1 MCESS
6 CPVAAPHHVQLCL
19 VWERLSSGSASSCPA
34 SAQVCSVIIAEAS
47 NALWTA
53 LETAMFILAMQRP
66 DLQFRFE
73 VAWIY
78 DDNVASEQ
86 MSADVTAVPEV
97 SRGCA
102 VTRHRD
108 VGSLADVLS
117 NLVRFKDM
125 FWLALY
131 SVDLVRQLRLDSV
144 ACSWISPH
152 LVLFRPLWSWYRG
165 LQLPDNHLGRA
176 GGIIIVGSSTTFH
189 AAPAREL
196 VLYFW
201 SMCWTQSDELGRA
214 ERGTLWY
221 ASPSSVEAGGHQK
234 LRPEWQ
240 PMFRASAPL
249 PDGTTWAVDAGGG
262 LGVALCPPCLS
273 PVYPVKVL

>member
-1 MCESS
+1 M
-6 CPVAAPHHVQLCL
+6 
-19 VWERLSSGSASSCPA
+19 
-34 SAQVCSVIIAEAS
+34 AETS
-47 NALWTA
+47 NSLWTA
-53 LETAMFILAMQRP
+53 LETAMLILAMQRP

-73 VAWIY
+73 VAWTY
-78 DDNVASEQ
+78 DDNVASQQ
-86 MSADVTAVPEV
+86 MTADVTAAPEV
-97 SRGCA
+97 IRGCA
-102 VTRHRD
+102 VTHRRD
-108 VGSLADVLS
+108 VGSFADVLS
-117 NLVRFKDM
+117 NLVSFKDM

-131 SVDLVRQLRLDSV
+131 SVALVRQLELDSV
-144 ACSWISPH
+144 AGAKISPH
-152 LVLFRPLWSWYRG
+152 LVIFRPLWSWYRG

-176 GGIIIVGSSTTFH
+176 SGIIIVGSSTTFH
-189 AAPAREL
+189 AAHAREL
-196 VLYFW
+196 VLYFC
-201 SMCWTQSDELGRA
+201 SMCWTQSEELGRA
-214 ERGTLWY
+214 ERCTPWY